1 VRKADV
7 ECVMRGVHPA
17 DKAHRLIDEAE
28 FELDSIKELMAQCKA
43 LDRAGAPKP
52 PPLPLMPLSPPVSA
66 QAPAPSPEAHDMSDT
81 LAGRLAIVEAS

>member
-1 VRKADV
+1 
-7 ECVMRGVHPA
+7 MRGVHPA

-43 LDRAGAPKP
+43 LDRTGAPKP
-52 PPLPLMPLSPPVSA
+52 PPLPLSPPVA
-66 QAPAPSPEAHDMSDT
+66 AARTPEAPAELPET

>member
-1 VRKADV
+1 
-7 ECVMRGVHPA
+7 MRGVHPT

-28 FELDSIKELMAQCKA
+28 FELDSIKELMAHSKS
-43 LDRAGAPKP
+43 LERTGAPKP

-81 LAGRLAIVEAS
+81 LAGRLAIIEAS